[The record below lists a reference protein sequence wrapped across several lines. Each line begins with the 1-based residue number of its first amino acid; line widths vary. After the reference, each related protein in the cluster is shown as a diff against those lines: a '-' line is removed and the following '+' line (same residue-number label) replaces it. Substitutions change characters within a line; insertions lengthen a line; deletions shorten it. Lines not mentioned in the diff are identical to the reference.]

1 MPPSRDGSTCAK
13 RDQRQNQKIRTSMA
27 NIEKKRKEKAGPSE
41 LGMTSKVKSKCARSG
56 QARVP
61 QWRGSRF
68 PKMRP
73 RTANRDAVLLDAVL
87 EFVWQ
92 GPDGVCNAVRDGD
105 GFRKHGYP
113 PPPGYGVANKVR
125 PRDSS
130 LF

>member
-61 QWRGSRF
+61 QWRGSRV

-73 RTANRDAVLLDAVL
+73 RTGDRGAGLLGGVFG
-87 EFVWQ
+87 FVWR
-92 GPDGVCNAVRDGD
+92 GAGGGGN
-105 GFRKHGYP
+105 
-113 PPPGYGVANKVR
+113 
-125 PRDSS
+125 
-130 LF
+130 